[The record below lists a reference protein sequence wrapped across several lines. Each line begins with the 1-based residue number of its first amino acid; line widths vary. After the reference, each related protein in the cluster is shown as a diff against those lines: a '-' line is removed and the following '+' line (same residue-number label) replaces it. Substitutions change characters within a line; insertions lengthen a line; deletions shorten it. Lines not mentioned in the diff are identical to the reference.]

1 MLQGRQFQN
10 GIPEFPIVKD
20 TTPQTHAYTTSR
32 TSNLGGTPHEKTDF
46 L

>member
-1 MLQGRQFQN
+1 MYQEQPFQN
-10 GIPEFPIVKD
+10 GKAEFHLVKD